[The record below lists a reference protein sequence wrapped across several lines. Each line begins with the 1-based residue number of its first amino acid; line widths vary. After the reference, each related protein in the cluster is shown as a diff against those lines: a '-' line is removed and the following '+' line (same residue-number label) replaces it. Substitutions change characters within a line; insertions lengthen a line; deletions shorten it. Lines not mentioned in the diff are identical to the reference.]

1 MKVMN
6 AKEIGGDPIRNEKS
20 RIFVDVFYYWIKFF
34 SKDKEVLKKA
44 FAHMFNPDAFYVAI
58 LDDQV
63 AGFASIYNDQIK
75 NISLDRKQLQKH
87 LGFFMGLAAYKI
99 LKKEFEDKQY
109 PFEMTP
115 QMQAIEFVASNA
127 QYRRKGVASEIIK
140 HIIKE
145 DHHTVFVLEV
155 ADTNT
160 SAVSLYKKIGFKEF
174 MKVKMK
180 NSKQSGVDHLIYMAY
195 QKKASTNPNGMIAP

>member
-1 MKVMN
+1 
-6 AKEIGGDPIRNEKS
+6 
-20 RIFVDVFYYWIKFF
+20 
-34 SKDKEVLKKA
+34 
-44 FAHMFNPDAFYVAI
+44 
-58 LDDQV
+58 
-63 AGFASIYNDQIK
+63 
-75 NISLDRKQLQKH
+75 
-87 LGFFMGLAAYKI
+87 MGLAAYKI

-127 QYRRKGVASEIIK
+127 QYRERAL
-140 HIIKE
+140 HR
-145 DHHTVFVLEV
+145 DHKTHNKRRPHTVFVLEV

-195 QKKASTNPNGMIAP
+195 QKKASTES

>member
-1 MKVMN
+1 MVMCIFLFLLWLILNGKVTL
-6 AKEIGGDPIRNEKS
+6 EICLFGIVVTGLVYAFCVAVLS
-20 RIFVDVFYYWIKFF
+20 G
-34 SKDKEVLKKA
+34 EVGL
-44 FAHMFNPDAFYVAI
+44 I

>member
-1 MKVMN
+1 ML
-6 AKEIGGDPIRNEKS
+6 PIYMVL
-20 RIFVDVFYYWIKFF
+20 VDDDDVSDF
-34 SKDKEVLKKA
+34 EVLYRECRNKA
-44 FAHMFNPDAFYVAI
+44 YI
-58 LDDQV
+58 
-63 AGFASIYNDQIK
+63 I
-75 NISLDRKQLQKH
+75 
-87 LGFFMGLAAYKI
+87 AYKI

-160 SAVSLYKKIGFKEF
+160 SAVSLYKK
-174 MKVKMK
+174 MP
-180 NSKQSGVDHLIYMAY
+180 A
-195 QKKASTNPNGMIAP
+195 T